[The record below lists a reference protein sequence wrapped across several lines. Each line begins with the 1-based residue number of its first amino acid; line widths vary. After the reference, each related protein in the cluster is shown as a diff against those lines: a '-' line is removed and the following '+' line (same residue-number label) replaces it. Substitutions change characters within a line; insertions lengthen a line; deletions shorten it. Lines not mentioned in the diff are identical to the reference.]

1 MDALERARPFEQ
13 RGRPAAAACMGRVH
27 GERHR
32 GRPVITEESKRDSRR
47 GPISLSLEVD
57 EGREVRRWG
66 RWTTQGLA
74 RQTGTAVART
84 GKPPGKHGSP
94 GGWLCWQAWPAE
106 ALASSP

>member
-1 MDALERARPFEQ
+1 
-13 RGRPAAAACMGRVH
+13 MGRVH

-84 GKPPGKHGSP
+84 GKPPGK
-94 GGWLCWQAWPAE
+94 PALTRRLVV
-106 ALASSP
+106 LAGLACRGAA

>member
-32 GRPVITEESKRDSRR
+32 GRPVARKESKHGSSGRA
-47 GPISLSLEVD
+47 ISLSLEVD
-57 EGREVRRWG
+57 EGREVRSWG

-94 GGWLCWQAWPAE
+94 GGHSCWQAWPAE